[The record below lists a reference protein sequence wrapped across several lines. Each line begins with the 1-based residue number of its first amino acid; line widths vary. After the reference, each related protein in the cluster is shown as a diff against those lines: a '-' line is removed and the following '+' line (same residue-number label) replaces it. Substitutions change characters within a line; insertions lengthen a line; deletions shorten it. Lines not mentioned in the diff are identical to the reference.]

1 MSTLIE
7 QLFQELVTDLGID
20 TLQPNEDG
28 HCTLMV
34 DETLLLDIELDPK
47 RERLILTS
55 LVGPLSSQQGI
66 KQLSSLMQFNKALYK
81 ELNMSLSLE
90 THTASIVLTYSVD
103 AGLCTVFDLES
114 ALSCFISQT
123 EKCRHL
129 LESTQEDSTPKNSML
144 NTAICV

>member
-1 MSTLIE
+1 
-7 QLFQELVTDLGID
+7 
-20 TLQPNEDG
+20 
-28 HCTLMV
+28 
-34 DETLLLDIELDPK
+34 
-47 RERLILTS
+47 
-55 LVGPLSSQQGI
+55 
-66 KQLSSLMQFNKALYK
+66 YK

-129 LESTQEDSTPKNSML
+129 LESTQEDSPPKNSML